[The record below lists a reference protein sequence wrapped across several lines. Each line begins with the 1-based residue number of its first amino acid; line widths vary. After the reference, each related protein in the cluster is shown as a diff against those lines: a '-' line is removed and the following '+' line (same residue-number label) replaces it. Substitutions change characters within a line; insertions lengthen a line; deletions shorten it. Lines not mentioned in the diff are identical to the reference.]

1 MKDKIE
7 RIAFWLFLSFMISV
21 IVITFDSGIKARKAT
36 RFYKESESASIEST
50 NISSQIIEEISRGDL
65 SLIDS
70 LEKERDRFDVVA
82 DSCMM
87 MGKKIEDSAL
97 ITRVSNF
104 FDNE

>member
-50 NISSQIIEEISRGDL
+50 NISSQIIEEVSRGDL

-87 MGKKIEDSAL
+87 MGKKIEDSYL
-97 ITRVSNF
+97 ITRIFIF